1 MGVVK
6 HLFDSGIGVW
16 LVGVIPVGVGEAP
29 EYAFI
34 AEVVY
39 YLQGLLAV
47 SSLGKAKVFCHCDAG
62 FFKAKRLERG
72 EVFGYLVGSHTADV
86 FVIFRMVADEVA
98 LAVHSCNQIRIAEY
112 NVIKYEKGGTHALV
126 TEGVENFC
134 GVAVFITEVK
144 GEIKHPFVT
153 CFVDASIYG
162 IAVIARYK
170 RFCIRYGRL
179 VVSVALTAPMQLTL
193 MGKCG
198 N

>member
-1 MGVVK
+1 MQEYHCAVMGVVE

-16 LVGVIPVGVGEAP
+16 LVGVIPIGVGEAP

-47 SSLGKAKVFCHCDAG
+47 SSLGKAKVFRHCDAG

-86 FVIFRMVADEVA
+86 FVIFRMVADKVTF
-98 LAVHSCNQIRIAEY
+98 VFHSCNQIGIAEY
-112 NVIKYEKGGTHALV
+112 NVIKYEKGSTHAFV
-126 TEGVENFC
+126 AQGVKYPC
-134 GVAVFITEVK
+134 GIAVFITKVK
-144 GEIKHPFVT
+144 GKVKYPFVT
-153 CFVDASIYG
+153 CVVDASIYG

-179 VVSVALTAPMQLTL
+179 VVSTALAAPM
-193 MGKCG
+193 
-198 N
+198 

>member
-6 HLFDSGIGVW
+6 HLFYCFFGGGLAV
-16 LVGVIPVGVGEAP
+16 VIPIGVGEAP

-34 AEVVY
+34 AEVVHGF
-39 YLQGLLAV
+39 QRVLAV
-47 SSLGKAKVFCHCDAG
+47 SSLGKAKVFRHCDAG

-98 LAVHSCNQIRIAEY
+98 LLVHSCNQIRIAEY

-126 TEGVENFC
+126 TENVENFC
-134 GVAVFITEVK
+134 GVTVFITEVK
-144 GEIKHPFVT
+144 GEIKHLFVT
-153 CFVDASIYG
+153 CVVDASIYG

-179 VVSVALTAPMQLTL
+179 VVSATLAAPMQLTL